1 MASGCVL
8 VERLRV
14 ERGVIGIVTLNR
26 PSARNALTRNMLRDL
41 TRALAEL
48 DKDDRVRCVVL
59 RGEGRAFCAGID
71 LTAASGVFT
80 GDADDKEYDAV
91 GALERLK
98 VPIVGAVHGA
108 CVTAGFEIALAC
120 DVIVASEDAFFHDT
134 HCKWGIAPG
143 TYSNTSLSLSLP
155 APTTTTTTTTTT
167 MLTFSCFLL
176 TTVGWGLS
184 QKLPRMVGP
193 NRARLASLVSLL
205 LPCCVVLLASDLALL
220 LAQGLRENTCSPGP
234 GLGPDDQRARDGRA
248 GFRGGPAD
256 LQTNLQERR
265 ADGEAL
271 QAGSPAWPLDDA
283 VGWQEDG
290 AGRGLEGL
298 PQDGHGPL
306 WKAET
311 LQVQALVEFLSLSL
325 SVIKNFRPSVFFFH
339 CRAVVPSSERAV
351 WPLPGTPRRSESA
364 LLRQVGARDE
374 VGALQPSWER
384 FSR

>member
-1 MASGCVL
+1 MTGAVEQHRKIYEMNAQNCRIKPGKKGKNITRKSFSTFVSRERARSAGAAEEAREGTADMASGCVL

-41 TRALAEL
+41 TGALAEL

-59 RGEGRAFCAGID
+59 RGEGRSFCAGID

-91 GALERLK
+91 GALERLR

-120 DVIVASEDAFFHDT
+120 DVLVASEDAFFHDT

-143 TYSNTSLSLSLP
+143 TYSNTSLSLP
-155 APTTTTTTTTTT
+155 APTTTTTTTTT

-220 LAQGLRENTCSPGP
+220 LAQGQGPDERQHHPPGLRERLPAAP
-234 GLGPDDQRARDGRA
+234 A
-248 GFRGGPAD
+248 G
-256 LQTNLQERR
+256 
-265 ADGEAL
+265 
-271 QAGSPAWPLDDA
+271 
-283 VGWQEDG
+283 
-290 AGRGLEGL
+290 
-298 PQDGHGPL
+298 
-306 WKAET
+306 
-311 LQVQALVEFLSLSL
+311 
-325 SVIKNFRPSVFFFH
+325 
-339 CRAVVPSSERAV
+339 
-351 WPLPGTPRRSESA
+351 
-364 LLRQVGARDE
+364 QVGCN
-374 VGALQPSWER
+374 GA
-384 FSR
+384 